1 MRIFPRGS
9 RFSLRIYK
17 LFIGLNGTKT
27 WENRRKNELRM
38 LGSYCYE
45 SIREK
50 TVRSKKFAFTPI
62 DCFLINAFSKEEKCR
77 G

>member
-1 MRIFPRGS
+1 
-9 RFSLRIYK
+9 
-17 LFIGLNGTKT
+17 
-27 WENRRKNELRM
+27 M

-62 DCFLINAFSKEEKCR
+62 DCFLINAFSKEEKNVEIEKHVLMTLFAGILAISSSATKNNIR
-77 G
+77 FTFQKNSN